1 MKIKSIQTLFIFS
14 NRIFRYRKD
23 TLSEAELI
31 QLNKTRARLKT
42 IIGSQKRGR
51 VSVQIEHEVN
61 DLNKFL
67 LKIGGK
73 IYPKTFWID
82 NIEVGLVALIIV
94 IGIRSFFFQPFI
106 IPTNSMYPTYSGMR
120 PHVYNLDH
128 PESGKTA
135 RLLNSLKLG
144 SKKYYIKSPIAGRV
158 TIPFF
163 SQAKFSKD
171 SRLRSQGFV
180 YFKLVEGRKWF
191 GLLPTTLREYT
202 LYVGQS
208 SVNIRVPLDFSL
220 DEVILQTYF
229 KDHSSIKNLLSD
241 YYSQKRIDLSV
252 DTRHRIRTSTIVKKG
267 DAIIYFDINSGDAL
281 FVDRVSYHFIK
292 PKIGDPF
299 VFKTGNIKV
308 EENSSQSLGDKY
320 YIKRLAGIGG
330 ETLSIKSNE
339 LYANNNR
346 RNEVDAF
353 IKNSKMVDGYLGY
366 QAIGFLDEG
375 KIVDI
380 PEGHYYALG
389 DNSYNSFD
397 SRYWG
402 NVPKESLIGKALFIY
417 YPFTNRWGI
426 AE

>member
-23 TLSEAELI
+23 VLGEAELVK
-31 QLNKTRARLKT
+31 LNKSRERLRA
-42 IIGSQKRGR
+42 IIKSKKRGH
-51 VSVQIEHEVN
+51 VTPEIEHEVN
-61 DLNKFL
+61 DIDKFL

-106 IPTNSMYPTYSGMR
+106 IPTNSMYPTYSGMKS
-120 PHVYNLDH
+120 HVYSLNNL
-128 PESGKTA
+128 ESSKVHK
-135 RLLNSLKLG
+135 LLNYMILG
-144 SKKYYIKSPIAGRV
+144 SRNYHIVSPEIGRV
-158 TIPFF
+158 SIPFF
-163 SQAKFSKD
+163 SQSQFSKD
-171 SRLRSQGFV
+171 SKLRSQGFV
-180 YFKLVEGRKWF
+180 AFKLVEGRKWF

-202 LYVGQS
+202 LYVGGNPINLQ
-208 SVNIRVPLDFSL
+208 VPMDFSL
-220 DEVILQTYF
+220 DEVILKTYF
-229 KDHSSIKNLLSD
+229 KEYSSIKDLLSN
-241 YYSQKRIDLSV
+241 YYSQKRIDLSEDV
-252 DTRHRIRTSTIVKKG
+252 RHLIKTSTSVKKG
-267 DAIIYFDINSGDAL
+267 DAIISFDINSGDAL
-281 FVDRVSYHFIK
+281 FVDRISYHFVK

-299 VFKTGNIKV
+299 VFKTGNIKID
-308 EENSSQSLGDKY
+308 ENSSQTLGDKY
-320 YIKRLAGIGG
+320 YIKRLSGEGG
-330 ETLSIKSNE
+330 ELLEIKYGG
-339 LYANNNR
+339 LFANNNQ

-353 IKNSKMVDGYLGY
+353 VKNSEKTGEYKGY
-366 QAIGFLDEG
+366 QSIGNLDEG
-375 KIVDI
+375 MSVEI